1 MYYFSFHDLQS
12 ILQVLQLKFHDLQL
26 TFHDLQLKNAAKII
40 KK

>member
-12 ILQVLQLKFHDLQL
+12 ILQVLKFTLHDLQL
-26 TFHDLQLKNAAKII
+26 TFHDLQLKHAAKII